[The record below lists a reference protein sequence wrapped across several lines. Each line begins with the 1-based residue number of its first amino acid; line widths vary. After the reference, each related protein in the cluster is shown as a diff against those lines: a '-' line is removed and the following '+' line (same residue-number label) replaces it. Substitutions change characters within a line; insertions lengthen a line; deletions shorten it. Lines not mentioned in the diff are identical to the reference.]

1 MSEEKKISKEQ
12 LLQEARKS
20 LEVKEG
26 DIYKNELGKIEVGG
40 IEFTIHEPV
49 LIVSEIVL
57 DKLADIMNKA
67 EFDVQEVDK
76 KTPDLIVAEFWHSIY
91 QAFKEKK
98 VSTII
103 DDGVYIMALLV
114 INKHPDFTHF
124 EDLPKSKRIFKDF
137 LTHLKLKYKLKDYKV
152 PNDLEQIEKDLE
164 DMMYEYGFTYT
175 DVLSTFFQY
184 NIKLSDITNSL
195 HKAMDLTRI
204 EHFLEIVLQA
214 GIQADVKNGNQTFH
228 SLKQ

>member
-1 MSEEKKISKEQ
+1 MSEEKKISKEE
-12 LLQEARKS
+12 LLKQAKKS
-20 LEVKEG
+20 LQVKEG
-26 DIYKNELGKIEVGG
+26 DIYKNELGKIEVSG

-57 DKLADIMNKA
+57 DKLADIMEKA
-67 EFDVQEVDK
+67 DFRVNEVDK
-76 KTPDLIVAEFWHSIY
+76 KTADIITAEFWHSLY

-98 VSTII
+98 ISGII
-103 DDGVYIMALLV
+103 DDAVYIMALLV

-137 LTHLKLKYKLKDYKV
+137 LTHLKLKHKLRDYRV
-152 PNDLEQIEKDLE
+152 PNDIEQIEKDIE
-164 DMMYEYGFTYT
+164 DKMYEYGFTYT
-175 DVLSTFFQY
+175 DVLATFFQY

-228 SLKQ
+228 TPKQ